1 MYDLE
6 TQLLKEFKEF
16 MATKSTF
23 SDKLKILPN
32 TPQSFVK
39 FPTIIFRERNNSDY
53 SRGKSLNYVEYI
65 DNLIY
70 QVDIYTKDIIV
81 DNKKYVA
88 RDVIIELKN
97 LVSEFFRNIGFERNN
112 SLKNDYID
120 KTIYRQTM
128 TFTGQMNSW
137 NKKIL

>member
-16 MATKSTF
+16 IATKSTF
-23 SDKLKILPN
+23 GEKTKILPT
-32 TPQSFVK
+32 TPQSFVT

-53 SRGKSLNYVEYI
+53 TRGKALNYVEYI

-70 QVDIYTKDIIV
+70 QVDIYTKDVVV
-81 DNKKYVA
+81 DGKKYVA
-88 RDVIIELKN
+88 RDVVTEIKT
-97 LVSEFFRNIGFERNN
+97 LVAEFFRNIGFERNN

-120 KTIYRQTM
+120 KTILRQTM

>member
-1 MYDLE
+1 MFNVE
-6 TQLLKEFKEF
+6 TQLIKEFAEF
-16 MATKSTF
+16 IANKSTF
-23 SDKLKILPN
+23 GEKTKILPN
-32 TPQSFVK
+32 TPQSFVT

-53 SRGKSLNYVEYI
+53 SRGKSLNYIEYI

-70 QVDIYTKDIIV
+70 QVDIYTKDVIV
-81 DNKKYVA
+81 DGKKYVA
-88 RDVIIELKN
+88 RDVITELKM
-97 LVSEFFRNIGFERNN
+97 LVAEFFRNIGFERNN

-128 TFTGQMNSW
+128 TFTGQINSW

>member
-23 SDKLKILPN
+23 SDILKILPN

>member
-88 RDVIIELKN
+88 RDVIIELKK